1 MQATFTY
8 TPLKPCASIQKGRK
22 RLHMSRQSRTADKNL
37 QLHRSL
43 EPVELRRVI
52 IVHVGG
58 PHPYVFGTDSPARV
72 IIVPHV
78 CTLEQKKNIA
88 TALWPVMLCHCLFL

>member
-1 MQATFTY
+1 MVEVL
-8 TPLKPCASIQKGRK
+8 PLG
-22 RLHMSRQSRTADKNL
+22 
-37 QLHRSL
+37 
-43 EPVELRRVI
+43 VRRVI

-88 TALWPVMLCHCLFL
+88 TVMWVASYVMSLFVSLSHKCV

>member
-1 MQATFTY
+1 MHVY
-8 TPLKPCASIQKGRK
+8 
-22 RLHMSRQSRTADKNL
+22 
-37 QLHRSL
+37 
-43 EPVELRRVI
+43 LRRVI

-88 TALWPVMLCHCLFL
+88 TALWPVMLCHCLFLYN

>member
-1 MQATFTY
+1 MHANLGRDTIHDPQAGY
-8 TPLKPCASIQKGRK
+8 
-22 RLHMSRQSRTADKNL
+22 
-37 QLHRSL
+37 HRY
-43 EPVELRRVI
+43 
-52 IVHVGG
+52 VGG
-58 PHPYVFGTDSPARV
+58 PHPYVFGSDSPARV